1 MENDKAYY
9 RLAFKIFSDFSAAIA
24 IPALSAVFAGK
35 WLDTKFQTA
44 PRYLAILLL
53 MAFIFTSL
61 MIVKKA
67 HTYKQQYLAIIAI
80 DEKKDPENKINKV

>member
-24 IPALSAVFAGK
+24 IPALCAVFVGK
-35 WLDTKFQTA
+35 WFDAKSQTA
-44 PRYLAILLL
+44 PRYLAIFLLI
-53 MAFIFTSL
+53 AFIFTSL

-67 HTYKQQYLAIIAI
+67 HAYKQQYLAIIAI
-80 DEKKDPENKINKV
+80 EGKKDPENKIDQV